1 MSSTDDGTHPDI
13 PDKGWTNHFPEG
25 HPFHDLYERRISNQ
39 QDLVIL
45 VDDWHARR
53 GTGKTVAS
61 LQLAQAMNQNGP
73 LTEENVAINPQELR
87 SSYQSLP
94 KRSALVLDEGEI
106 GASNRD
112 AMTKTNKALRE
123 IMSIGRVEQKYVII
137 NTPDIGFLDK
147 DIRQLSDV
155 WMTMLTKGYGLIH
168 YLERQPYANKLL
180 TPVKGT
186 IQFRDIKKGTELRKV
201 YNYLTAEKKK
211 HIGGE
216 EGQNLIPESEAEERI
231 ERALQKAEK
240 QQRDEVIRQIYSGL
254 SDLDDDDYTRM
265 KRAGGAVPQTML
277 ADALDLSQQ
286 HIGNIVR
293 DN

>member
-1 MSSTDDGTHPDI
+1 MSKNDGTHPDI
-13 PDKGWTNHFPEG
+13 PEKSWTNNFPEQ
-25 HPFHDLYERRISNQ
+25 HPLHDLYERRIRNQ

-61 LQLAQAMNQNGP
+61 LQLAEAMDQNDG
-73 LTEENVAINPQELR
+73 LTKENVAISPEELR
-87 SSYQSLP
+87 GAYTSLP
-94 KRSALVLDEGEI
+94 KQSALVLDEGEI

-137 NTPDIGFLDK
+137 NTPDVGFLDK

-168 YLERQPYANKLL
+168 YLKRQPYANKLL
-180 TPVKGT
+180 TEAKAT
-186 IQFRDIKKGTELRKV
+186 IQFRDIQTGTDLRKV
-201 YNYLTAEKKK
+201 YNWLTAEKKK
-211 HIGGE
+211 HIGGD
-216 EGQNLIPESEAEERI
+216 EGDNYI
-231 ERALQKAEK
+231 ERDEHREIVEKAVKEAK
-240 QQRDEVIRQIYSGL
+240 KAKRNEVITALYEGL

-277 ADALDLSQQ
+277 GEAIGLSQQ
-286 HIGNIVR
+286 QIGTIVNS
-293 DN
+293 D

>member
-1 MSSTDDGTHPDI
+1 MSADGTHPDI
-13 PDKGWTNHFPEG
+13 PDKGWTNNFPDG
-25 HPFHDLYERRISNQ
+25 HPFHDLYERRVRNE

-61 LQLAQAMNQNGP
+61 LQLAEAMDQNGGM
-73 LTEENVAINPQELR
+73 TDENVAINPRELR
-87 SSYQSLP
+87 EAYTSLP
-94 KRSALVLDEGEI
+94 TRSALVLDEGEV

-123 IMSIGRVEQKYVII
+123 IMSMGRVEQKYVII

-180 TPVKGT
+180 TPTKAT
-186 IQFRDIKKGTELRKV
+186 IQFRDIKKGTQLRSV

-211 HIGGE
+211 HLGGE
-216 EGQNLIPESEAEERI
+216 EGENLMTEKEHESKLEQ
-231 ERALQKAEK
+231 ALKKARK
-240 QQRDEVIRQIYSGL
+240 QQRDEVIRKLYSGL

-265 KRAGGAVPQTML
+265 KRAGGAVPQTMI

-286 HIGNIVR
+286 HIGNIV
-293 DN
+293 NSN